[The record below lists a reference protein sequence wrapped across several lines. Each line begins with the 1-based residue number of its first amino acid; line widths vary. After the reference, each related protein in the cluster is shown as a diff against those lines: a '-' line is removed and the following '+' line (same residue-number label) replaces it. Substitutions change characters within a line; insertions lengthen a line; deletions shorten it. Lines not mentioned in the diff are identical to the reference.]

1 MRRRFQIGGGV
12 NPSLVINKGIYIQH
26 VDGGLYT
33 KEDWANRS
41 YSNDLCNGIALV
53 DKVCFVI
60 ATQNIGTSAWG
71 VNGSIDDV
79 FAQNSS
85 YMGTVKK
92 DYWGRENQNAY
103 LEYDTSN
110 GSYAFNKANSYLFKN
125 GQNGYVGGAGEFLLT
140 SLYTNEINECLLM
153 VGGTRMNNKMWT
165 STQNTTGTSSWY
177 YDINITGDHLS
188 TNTRNGS
195 HYVRPFTELIL

>member
-92 DYWGRENQNAY
+92 R
-103 LEYDTSN
+103 
-110 GSYAFNKANSYLFKN
+110 
-125 GQNGYVGGAGEFLLT
+125 LL
-140 SLYTNEINECLLM
+140 
-153 VGGTRMNNKMWT
+153 GT
-165 STQNTTGTSSWY
+165 
-177 YDINITGDHLS
+177 
-188 TNTRNGS
+188 
-195 HYVRPFTELIL
+195 

>member
-1 MRRRFQIGGGV
+1 MGV
-12 NPSLVINKGIYIQH
+12 NPSLIINKGIYIQH

-33 KEDWANRS
+33 KENWSNKG

-60 ATQNIGTSAWG
+60 ATEYIGTFSWG
-71 VNGSIDDV
+71 KDGIVDNV

-85 YMGTVKK
+85 YMETVKK

-110 GSYAFNKANSYLFKN
+110 GT
-125 GQNGYVGGAGEFLLT
+125 Q
-140 SLYTNEINECLLM
+140 
-153 VGGTRMNNKMWT
+153 
-165 STQNTTGTSSWY
+165 STQSTYSWY
-177 YDINITGDHLS
+177 YDINIQGDHLDTS
-188 TNTRNGS
+188 TRSNPR
-195 HYVRPFTELIL
+195 YVRPFTELIL